1 MTEEGCPGACVPP
14 THHIT
19 HTHSWSRSHICP
31 HLPTWFV
38 KEQDMTKEG
47 WPVAQP
53 RFSRRPSARM
63 MTPWPSGKM
72 KRSHWGLMVCTGVCA
87 CVCVGGRGKH
97 FSVVFGTKQAGQ
109 RKHA

>member
-1 MTEEGCPGACVPP
+1 
-14 THHIT
+14 
-19 HTHSWSRSHICP
+19 
-31 HLPTWFV
+31 
-38 KEQDMTKEG
+38 MTKEG
-47 WPVAQP
+47 CPVAHP

-109 RKHA
+109 RKHAYDLRGRPDVSILVHGLAGHASGWPAEGSVSFRSLVLT